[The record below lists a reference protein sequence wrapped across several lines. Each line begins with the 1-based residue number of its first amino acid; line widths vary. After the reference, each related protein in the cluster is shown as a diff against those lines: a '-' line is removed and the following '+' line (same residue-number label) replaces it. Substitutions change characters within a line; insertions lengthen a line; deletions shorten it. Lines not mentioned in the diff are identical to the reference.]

1 MPIIQWDP
9 DVPASRQLADWCR
22 EAAEPGLLH
31 AVFSGSGSGTGLS
44 WRQMEPWVRSRAVTV
59 AEIRT
64 GLRSPA
70 LDVALCADQV
80 YLDGAIRI
88 DLGAGELSPPVVWA
102 LGRAGRAALAR
113 GLLDPT
119 PISAD
124 EAVTIGLAHGVLKPG
139 VRAPVSERG
148 SLTALTVA
156 RDLMRSSASLG
167 PSRRLELAAF
177 RLLFA
182 AGDPREGALAFLE
195 RRKAVFD

>member
-124 EAVTIGLAHGVLKPG
+124 EAVT
-139 VRAPVSERG
+139 
-148 SLTALTVA
+148 ALTVA